1 MPTLAV
7 SRILRTTGAGRPHLL
22 LILYMRSTILCISA
36 FALSVDAFALS
47 KLASVVRIRVPA
59 SPNMNLMD
67 MLGGKKGFDAPV
79 VMGTEEMMVIKQ
91 LHSGSNQ
98 STLSIGHQPINP
110 VDWAPT
116 NQPCR
121 LAVLCPCPGLLALSP
136 L

>member
-1 MPTLAV
+1 
-7 SRILRTTGAGRPHLL
+7 
-22 LILYMRSTILCISA
+22 MRSTILCISA

-98 STLSIGHQPINP
+98 STLSIGCAVPLP
-110 VDWAPT
+110 WS
-116 NQPCR
+116 PCS
-121 LAVLCPCPGLLALSP
+121 LSP
-136 L
+136 LTLFSLSHHRSNACPFVCR